1 MIDFDE
7 LRVFDQRVVM
17 YPKGRVKHYSED
29 LEGFQQVRL
38 LCGRIVNLF
47 EMKRNSED
55 DWGGMM
61 RYCQSCLKVRF
72 GK

>member
-1 MIDFDE
+1 MRIDFDE

-17 YPKGRVKHYSED
+17 FPRGRVKHYAED

-47 EMKRNSED
+47 EMNQTFD
-55 DWGGMM
+55 DWGQT
-61 RYCQSCLKVRF
+61 RYCHNCLKVRL